1 MATAGSSSSRDA
13 EIQRLREEL
22 KQTQLR
28 LEEVTNYYRGEI
40 EAVRKRSEDHLLQ
53 VQADEAA
60 RRRRAEEQVTQ
71 LNAELKSAR
80 SEAEKSKRRYQA
92 LLDRIEKIEAE
103 SRAEVTAERNRYEDS
118 ARAAWQTAEEEVERL
133 NGELA
138 ELQRELENERSERQ
152 RVENE
157 KADLEASYERR
168 DDERQ
173 KLITR
178 LKRALQASE
187 QRREA
192 LEAEG
197 APQAAPAAAARQPAA
212 AGAGK
217 QPSGAAETQ
226 VQVDPAAGWGH
237 FQLGEGD
244 DISEEFLMI
253 QADRSFDEPA
263 ESREHEASAEK
274 RAEAPSVGAGDKEV
288 ADEEA
293 ERLIMGVAVDRKV
306 AQRQAESQEGASQ
319 ASRPRSHKPAM
330 PEPEPP
336 WWRRHRWLLVA
347 AGLTAGVLVGVG
359 VWFGL

>member
-1 MATAGSSSSRDA
+1 MAPADSPNGRDA
-13 EIQRLREEL
+13 EVRRLREEL

-28 LEEVTNYYRGEI
+28 LEEVTNYYRGEV

-60 RRRRAEEQVTQ
+60 RRRRAEEQVSQ
-71 LNAELKSAR
+71 VNAELKSAR
-80 SEAEKSKRRYQA
+80 SESEKSKRRYQA

-133 NGELA
+133 NAELA
-138 ELQRELENERSERQ
+138 ELQRELEDERSGRQ
-152 RVENE
+152 RLEQE
-157 KADLEASYERR
+157 KTDLEASYQRR

-173 KLITR
+173 KLINR

-192 LEAEG
+192 LETEG
-197 APQAAPAAAARQPAA
+197 AAATAAPTPAASKAAASGNDKPRGPA
-212 AGAGK
+212 
-217 QPSGAAETQ
+217 PETQ
-226 VQVDPAAGWGH
+226 VEPAAGWGR

-244 DISEEFLMI
+244 DLAEEFLMI
-253 QADRSFDEPA
+253 QADRSFHEPQA
-263 ESREHEASAEK
+263 PQPQEGAGQAK
-274 RAEAPSVGAGDKEV
+274 EAPAPASGNSDI

-293 ERLIMGVAVDRKV
+293 ERLIMGVAVDQKV
-306 AQRQAESQEGASQ
+306 AQRQSQ
-319 ASRPRSHKPAM
+319 ASESGGASGRAKSHKPPM

-336 WWRRHRWLLVA
+336 WWRRKMGWFIAGVLVA
-347 AGLTAGVLVGVG
+347 AGALAGGI
-359 VWFGL
+359 VWMGL